1 MTCAPSSASTAA
13 GSRPTWK
20 ASCATSRRARG
31 GTVNIFL
38 VIVYYVLWLYLL
50 LLIGRL
56 IIDMLQNYSRSWSPS
71 GLLARVAE
79 IIFTVTDPPL
89 RFLRRYLRPVRLGS
103 VALDLS
109 YTLLF
114 LVIIVLLAVVG
125 TL

>member
-1 MTCAPSSASTAA
+1 MT
-13 GSRPTWK
+13 
-20 ASCATSRRARG
+20 
-31 GTVNIFL
+31 IFL
-38 VIVYYVLWLYLL
+38 IIVYYVLWLYLL

-56 IIDMLQNYSRSWSPS
+56 IFDMLQNYSRSWSPS

-79 IIFTVTDPPL
+79 VIYTATDPPL

-114 LVIIVLLAVVG
+114 LVIIVLLSVVSRV
-125 TL
+125 

>member
-1 MTCAPSSASTAA
+1 MT
-13 GSRPTWK
+13 
-20 ASCATSRRARG
+20 
-31 GTVNIFL
+31 IFL

-56 IIDMLQNYSRSWSPS
+56 IFDMLQNYSRSWSPS
-71 GLLARVAE
+71 GLLARAAE
-79 IIFTVTDPPL
+79 VIYTATDPPL

-114 LVIIVLLAVVG
+114 LVIIVLLSVV
-125 TL
+125 TSL